1 MAAQTTV
8 QHEQGA
14 EDPAVTNFRRYLRI
28 KTVEPDPDYAGAIEF
43 LKEMAGEMGLPV
55 QCIEVHPGKTI
66 VIITWEGT
74 DPTLKSIILNSH
86 IDVVPASA
94 DHWKCDPFE
103 AKKME
108 NGDIYAR
115 GTQDMKCVGIQY
127 LEAIRRLI
135 KKGQRLLRTVH
146 MLFVP
151 DEELGGF
158 KGMKLFV
165 QTPQFQK
172 LNMGFGLDE
181 GLANPTEKFTL
192 FYGERAT
199 WWIDVICTGDPG
211 HASKFVE
218 DTAAEKA
225 VSYNEEI
232 FLLELGKLCFI
243 FTNNFGVLLV
253 MEFPRFIVDYR
264 VNSTKS
270 ICLSSFCFFKYF
282 CLQRRVMNAFLGYRD
297 EEMKRLSTEKLG
309 DIQTVNLVRMSLLPF
324 KNLFSFMLSQG
335 GVANN
340 IVPIELRLRFDLRLS
355 PQQTPE
361 FLENKIKEM
370 IASAGEGVSFEWIR
384 KGVCYSTP
392 LDDKNVWWQTFKKVC
407 DEKKLELETG
417 VFQAATDSCYIRAL
431 GIPVIGF
438 SPINNT
444 PILLHDHNEYLNEGV
459 FLRGINIYESLI
471 SAIANVPE

>member
-1 MAAQTTV
+1 MAAQTSTV
-8 QHEQGA
+8 QQEQGA

-43 LKEMAGEMGLPV
+43 LKEMSREMGLPV
-55 QCIEVHPGKTI
+55 QCVEVHPGKTI

-74 DPTLKSIILNSH
+74 DPTLKSIVLNSH
-86 IDVVPASA
+86 IDVVPVFA

-115 GTQDMKCVGIQY
+115 GSQDMKCVGIQY

-135 KKGQRLLRTVH
+135 KKGERLLRTVH

-225 VSYNEEI
+225 R
-232 FLLELGKLCFI
+232 K
-243 FTNNFGVLLV
+243 
-253 MEFPRFIVDYR
+253 
-264 VNSTKS
+264 
-270 ICLSSFCFFKYF
+270 
-282 CLQRRVMNAFLGYRD
+282 VMNAFLGYRD

-309 DIQTVNLVRMSLLPF
+309 DIQTVNLVRMS
-324 KNLFSFMLSQG
+324 G

-392 LDDKNVWWQTFKKVC
+392 LDDKNIWWQSFKQVC

-431 GIPVIGF
+431 GIPVINF

-459 FLRGINIYESLI
+459 FLRGINIYQSLI
-471 SAIANVPE
+471 SAIANVPQ

>member
-1 MAAQTTV
+1 MNMA
-8 QHEQGA
+8 EQQDERV

-28 KTVEPDPDYAGAIEF
+28 KTVEPEPDYDGAIIF

-55 QCIEVHPGKTI
+55 QCVEVHPGKII

-74 DPTLKSIILNSH
+74 DPTLKSIVLNSH
-86 IDVVPASA
+86 IDVVPAFA

-115 GTQDMKCVGIQY
+115 GTQDMKSVGIQY

-135 KKGQRLLRTVH
+135 KKGERLLRTIH

-165 QTPQFQK
+165 HTPEFKK

-181 GLANPTEKFTL
+181 GLCNPTEKFTL

-225 VSYNEEI
+225 R
-232 FLLELGKLCFI
+232 K
-243 FTNNFGVLLV
+243 
-253 MEFPRFIVDYR
+253 
-264 VNSTKS
+264 
-270 ICLSSFCFFKYF
+270 
-282 CLQRRVMNAFLGYRD
+282 VMNAFLGYRD
-297 EEMKRLSTEKLG
+297 EEIKRLSTEKLG
-309 DIQTVNLVRMSLLPF
+309 DIQTVNLVRMS
-324 KNLFSFMLSQG
+324 G

-355 PQQTPE
+355 PKQTPE

-384 KGVCYSTP
+384 KGVCYTTP
-392 LDDKNVWWQTFKKVC
+392 LDDKNVWWQTFKQVC
-407 DEKKLELETG
+407 DNRKLELELE

-431 GIPVIGF
+431 GIPVLGF

-444 PILLHDHNEYLNEGV
+444 PILLHDHNEFLNEDV
-459 FLRGINIYESLI
+459 FLRGIDIYESI
-471 SAIANVPE
+471 IAAIANVPQ